1 MIYKFHDPALAPL
14 AEIAE
19 RNDVR
24 MDYFGSELNN
34 IAPDVNWTPARNVF
48 PGAPGGTI
56 ATAAAAASPDSY
68 VGFADP
74 RQSTAV
80 ATPVTGGPSGLLWWV
95 AIAVLVALMLFAARK
110 TGQAE
115 EFKNLRASTYNIL
128 FITLVAIVGL
138 TGAKILAVKAQNVR
152 LLSGLAAVVI
162 AA

>member
-1 MIYKFHDPALAPL
+1 MLYKFHDSALAPL

-24 MDYFGSELNN
+24 MDYYGSEPGN
-34 IAPDVNWTPARNVF
+34 IAPDVNWTPARQVY
-48 PGAPGGTI
+48 PGATGGTI
-56 ATAAAAASPDSY
+56 ATAAAAGSPDSY
-68 VGFADP
+68 QGFADP
-74 RQSTAV
+74 TATSAV
-80 ATPVTGGPSGLLWWV
+80 ATPVVGGPSGLMWWV
-95 AIAVLVALMLFAARK
+95 AIVILIALMLFAARK

-138 TGAKILAVKAQNVR
+138 TGAKILAVKAKNVK
-152 LLSGLAAVVI
+152 LLSGLADVVI